1 MMSTR
6 RLCIRVVSFVLAWSL
21 GATIALGQPQPLH
34 PLKPADRSSPR
45 AALQTFLDEGDAFG
59 DFAAREYLPSPSR
72 SKFERLESLGQR
84 RNQGLDLSEAPQASR
99 TKAAYAAANALYEV
113 LSRISLPPGDQIPD
127 AVQMKAM
134 GTADTQ
140 RWVIPDTEIALVRAK
155 AGPHSGDYLFSPDT
169 VSRAGEFYERVR
181 GLPYTRPVPLK
192 DMHDIISSS
201 GGWLIPYAWIK
212 ALPAPLRV
220 HIAGQAGWKWIG
232 LVLVVAALVLF
243 LAIVHR
249 ATRVGDDKTPL
260 VRALAGLAVPVAV
273 LLAIP
278 VVGHM
283 ALAQLVLVEAVGSAV
298 EVALTAVTF
307 LTLAWLA
314 WRLASVVAEAIIAHL
329 IVGAEAL
336 DAHIV
341 RGGVQLLG
349 IVGATVMIVMGADR
363 VGMPLYGIVAGLG
376 VGGLAVAL
384 ATQPTIENLIAG
396 ISLVAD
402 KAVRVGEYC
411 KYGESSGTI
420 EAVGIR
426 STRIRGDD
434 RTLSNIPNAVL
445 AKMPI
450 ISLTQRE
457 KIVIR
462 TVLGLRYETTPVTLR
477 AVLEALRTLLTDDP
491 RVYPESA
498 RARLVNL
505 GESSLD
511 IEVFAQ
517 LRTTDGLEFLGIQ
530 EDLLL
535 QMLDVIERHGA
546 ALAFPSQTLYLG
558 RDRDNDSIKARAG
571 DASGQGQD
579 RGAIETTPA
588 VRSA

>member
-1 MMSTR
+1 MMTAR
-6 RLCIRVVSFVLAWSL
+6 WDCIRVVSFALAWSL
-21 GATIALGQPQPLH
+21 GATIALAQPLH

-59 DFAAREYLPSPSR
+59 DYAAREYLPSPSR
-72 SKFERLESLGQR
+72 SRFERLELLGKR
-84 RNQGLDLSEAPQASR
+84 RNQGLDLSEAPQAAR

-127 AVQMKAM
+127 AVQMKAL
-134 GTADTQ
+134 GTADEQ

-155 AGPHSGDYLFSPDT
+155 SGPHSGDYLFSPDT

-192 DMHDIISSS
+192 GIHDIISSS
-201 GGWLIPYAWIK
+201 GGWLIPYAWIQ
-212 ALPAPLRV
+212 ALPASFRTP
-220 HIAGQAGWKWIG
+220 IAGQSAWKWIG

-243 LAIVHR
+243 VAIVHR
-249 ATRVGDDKTPL
+249 ATRVGNDKAPL
-260 VRALAGLAVPVAV
+260 VQALAGLALPVAV
-273 LLAIP
+273 LLAMP
-278 VVGHM
+278 VVEHV
-283 ALAQLVLVEAVGSAV
+283 ALAQLVLVESVGSAV
-298 EVALTAVTF
+298 EVAVAAVTF

-314 WRLASVVAEAIIAHL
+314 WRLASAVAETIIASPV
-329 IVGAEAL
+329 VGAETL

-349 IVGATVMIVMGADR
+349 IVGAAVVIVMGADR
-363 VGMPLYGIVAGLG
+363 IGMPLYGIVAGLG

-411 KYGESSGTI
+411 KYGDSIGTV

-434 RTLSNIPNAVL
+434 RTLANIPNAVL

-450 ISLTQRE
+450 ISLTRRE

-462 TVLGLRYETTPVTLR
+462 TVLGLRYETTPAQFR
-477 AVLEALRTLLTDDP
+477 AVLEDLRALLTGDP

-498 RARLVNL
+498 RARLISL
-505 GESSLD
+505 GDSSLD

-517 LRTTDGLEFLGIQ
+517 LRTTDGVEFLGIQ

-535 QMLDVIERHGA
+535 RMMDVIARHGA

-558 RDRDNDSIKARAG
+558 RDRDIDSIKAPGA
-571 DASGQGQD
+571 DASRQWQD
-579 RGAIETTPA
+579 EGVIGTSP
-588 VRSA
+588 VGRSA